1 MRAPLRRLHDALR
14 MSQARSASVLQA
26 PIITY
31 THSTASCSAMP
42 LPTGVLVVHAVQ
54 RYTLRPRLHDSAAL
68 VTYARQGKHYA
79 IILVTRH

>member
-1 MRAPLRRLHDALR
+1 MT
-14 MSQARSASVLQA
+14 QARSVSVLQA
-26 PIITY
+26 PIITSSQH
-31 THSTASCSAMP
+31 TQMTASGSALP

-68 VTYARQGKHYA
+68 VTYARQGKQYA

>member
-1 MRAPLRRLHDALR
+1 MT
-14 MSQARSASVLQA
+14 QARSVSVLRA
-26 PIITY
+26 PIITPNKN
-31 THSTASCSAMP
+31 THLTASCSAMP